1 VAGSEITAIF
11 GEDETITGS
20 AGCNSYSGTYKVD
33 GNEIEIELG
42 PLTMMFCEDPEG
54 VMDQESDY
62 LEALQSV
69 TQYKI
74 LGEQLVMMDDNG
86 QEVLQYRASD
96 LVGILWMWQEFL
108 ENNDTRTA
116 PVNPA
121 DYTLEFQPD
130 GIVNIKADCN
140 VVGGTYT
147 VDGSQINIET
157 MMTTLAAC
165 PRDSL
170 EDEYLRLLNDA
181 VIYFR
186 EGDFLYLDIMM
197 DVGTMRFSQ

>member
-1 VAGSEITAIF
+1 
-11 GEDETITGS
+11 
-20 AGCNSYSGTYKVD
+20 
-33 GNEIEIELG
+33 
-42 PLTMMFCEDPEG
+42 
-54 VMDQESDY
+54 
-62 LEALQSV
+62 
-69 TQYKI
+69 
-74 LGEQLVMMDDNG
+74 MMDDNG